1 MQERAEQRA
10 GHAGESRTEGRSCRR
25 EQNRRQVMLERAE
38 QRAVMKGTAEYI
50 QDENQGCCNIY
61 ILCVDI
67 SM

>member
-25 EQNRRQVMLERAE
+25 EQNRGQVMKE
-38 QRAVMKGTAEYI
+38 TTEYI

-67 SM
+67 SMYSS